1 MAKKEKEKKQKQ
13 KKGKR
18 AKKEKDVFE
27 MNAPY
32 AGSDKVRGFLARLLI
47 VLSLIFLGII
57 IYTIHYMRY
66 TARDSAIYPVVY
78 EVAAELPAAEGAPYE
93 PQ

>member
-1 MAKKEKEKKQKQ
+1 MAKKEKKQ

-18 AKKEKDVFE
+18 SKKEKDTFE

-32 AGSDKVRGFLARLLI
+32 AGSDKVRVFLARLLI
-47 VLSLIFLGII
+47 VLSLIFLGSI
-57 IYTIHYMRY
+57 IYTVHYMRY
-66 TARDSAIYPVVY
+66 TARDNAVYPAY
-78 EVAAELPAAEGAPYE
+78 EIVAELSAAEETPHE